1 VIRHL
6 KVALPARSPSERDSR
21 NGRAAAPTERP
32 IRLLAVSDE
41 IDPSLWDH
49 LDRETLGPLD
59 LLVSSGDLPP
69 DYLSYLEGTL
79 RVPFVFVMGN
89 HDLDEAWAREAGRLL
104 PWRKSGAQL
113 TEAAGVPLALL
124 DWPGGDKIRSRSQDW
139 ITWRQ
144 VLGLWLAVRLGA
156 RRPDI
161 VVSHVAPDQMLD
173 PRDLYH
179 RSFPA
184 YRWLA
189 RRLRPALWL
198 HGHTTPASVP
208 ERVTRL
214 GPTTSVN
221 VTGAYLIELEPA
233 VTSAGAPSVA
243 PPGGPRPE
251 ARIGP
256 PPG

>member
-1 VIRHL
+1 MIRRL
-6 KVALPARSPSERDSR
+6 TVVVPGFTPPAGRSL
-21 NGRAAAPTERP
+21 NGQRAGAPGDRTV
-32 IRLLAVSDE
+32 RLLAVSDE
-41 IDPSLWDH
+41 IDPSLWGH
-49 LDRETLGPLD
+49 LDREALGPLD

-104 PWRKSGAQL
+104 PWRKRGAQL
-113 TEAAGVPLALL
+113 TEAAGVAIALL
-124 DWPGGDKIRSRSQDW
+124 DWPGGEKIRSRSQAW
-139 ITWRQ
+139 IAWRQ

-156 RRPDI
+156 KRPDI
-161 VVSHVAPDQMLD
+161 VVSHVAPDEVLD
-173 PRDLYH
+173 PRDVYH

-189 RRLRPALWL
+189 RRLRPPLWL

-208 ERVTRL
+208 ERVTHL

-221 VTGAYLIELEPA
+221 VSGAYLIEVVRPGDER
-233 VTSAGAPSVA
+233 SAAPQVG
-243 PPGGPRPE
+243 PPQEVRS
-251 ARIGP
+251 GP

>member
-1 VIRHL
+1 VIRRL
-6 KVALPARSPSERDSR
+6 SVALPDRARPGPASNGQAATPRD
-21 NGRAAAPTERP
+21 RP

-41 IDPSLWDH
+41 IDPSLWGH
-49 LDRETLGPLD
+49 LDRDALGPLD

-69 DYLSYLEGTL
+69 HYLSYLEGSL

-89 HDLDEAWAREAGRLL
+89 HDLDEAWAREADRLL
-104 PWRKSGAQL
+104 PARKAGARM
-113 TEAAGVPLALL
+113 TEAAGVAIALL
-124 DWPGGDKIRSRSQDW
+124 DWPGTERIRSRAQEKVA
-139 ITWRQ
+139 WRQ
-144 VLGLWLAVRLGA
+144 VLGIWLSVKLGA
-156 RRPDI
+156 RSPVI
-161 VVSHVAPDQMLD
+161 VVSHVAPDQVLD
-173 PRDLYH
+173 PRDTYH

-208 ERVTRL
+208 ERVTHL

-233 VTSAGAPSVA
+233 LASAGDPSA
-243 PPGGPRPE
+243 
-251 ARIGP
+251 ARRT
-256 PPG
+256 

>member
-1 VIRHL
+1 VIHRL
-6 KVALPARSPSERDSR
+6 TVALPERSRPRRRSPNGHPASR
-21 NGRAAAPTERP
+21 TDRH

-49 LDRETLGPLD
+49 LDREALGPLD

-69 DYLSYLEGTL
+69 HYLSYLEGSL
-79 RVPFVFVMGN
+79 RVPFVFVTGN
-89 HDLDEAWAREAGRLL
+89 HDLETAWAHEADRLL
-104 PWRKSGAQL
+104 PWRKNGARL
-113 TEAAGVPLALL
+113 TEAAGLSIALF
-124 DWPGGDKIRSRSQDW
+124 DWPGTDKIRTRSQDW

-144 VLGLWLAVRLGA
+144 ALGLWLAVLLGA

-161 VVSHVAPDQMLD
+161 VVSHVAPDQLLD

-208 ERVTRL
+208 ERVTHL

-221 VTGAYLIELEPA
+221 VTGAYLVELEPA
-233 VTSAGAPSVA
+233 VVSAEDPSA
-243 PPGGPRPE
+243 
-251 ARIGP
+251 ARRT
-256 PPG
+256 

>member
-1 VIRHL
+1 MIRHL
-6 KVALPARSPSERDSR
+6 KVALPERSRSQGDSPNGHTAARTD
-21 NGRAAAPTERP
+21 RP

-41 IDPSLWDH
+41 VDPSLWDH
-49 LDRETLGPLD
+49 LDREALGPLD

-89 HDLDEAWAREAGRLL
+89 HDLDEAWAHEAGRLL
-104 PWRKSGAQL
+104 PSRKSGARL
-113 TEAAGVPLALL
+113 TEAAGVAIALL
-124 DWPGGDKIRSRSQDW
+124 DWPGGDKIRTRSQDL

-144 VLGLWLAVRLGA
+144 VLRLWLAVRLGA

-189 RRLRPALWL
+189 RRLRPTLWL

-233 VTSAGAPSVA
+233 VTSAGEPSA
-243 PPGGPRPE
+243 GLLP
-251 ARIGP
+251 
-256 PPG
+256 